1 MTDPILLLPKVDFVF
16 KRIFGNEKHPNVLIS
31 FLNAVLNPVDPIKSI
46 ILKDTTI
53 EKESLESKFSR
64 LDVKATTDKGE
75 EINIE
80 IQIKDEKNMIQRSL
94 YYWSRMYYEQLK
106 KGDVYDKLSRT
117 ICINLLDFN
126 LLPCDKF
133 HSVYRLKECQ
143 TNEELTD
150 LEEIHFIELKKMK
163 TVNNI
168 EEINSQLEEWIYFI
182 NQPESEL
189 VQKLERKNEDLKEAK
204 EELIRLSGDEETRK
218 RYEKRMDTLRNER
231 SALKSAEEKGLQKGL
246 QQGLQKGLQ
255 QGIQKGMEKGL
266 QKGMERGLQK
276 GMERGLEQ
284 GANREK
290 LKIANN
296 LIQNGLDN
304 EFIIETTGLTL
315 DEVTK
320 LRKDNE
326 SK

>member
-1 MTDPILLLPKVDFVF
+1 MTEPILLLPKVDFVF

-31 FLNAVLNPVDPIKSI
+31 FLNAVLNPVDPIKAI
-46 ILKDTTI
+46 TLKDTTI

-106 KGDVYDKLSRT
+106 KGDIYDKLSRT

-163 TVNNI
+163 SVNNI

-189 VQKLERKNEDLKEAK
+189 VRELERKNEDLKEAK

-231 SALKSAEEKGLQKGL
+231 SALKSAEEKGIQKGLQKGL
-246 QQGLQKGLQ
+246 QQGLQKGL
-255 QGIQKGMEKGL
+255 
-266 QKGMERGLQK
+266 
-276 GMERGLEQ
+276 EQ
-284 GANREK
+284 GAKQEK
-290 LKIANN
+290 LEIAKK

-304 EFIIETTGLTL
+304 NFIIETTGLTL
-315 DEVTK
+315 YEVRE
-320 LRKDNE
+320 LRKENE

>member
-1 MTDPILLLPKVDFVF
+1 MTEPILLLPKVDFVF

-31 FLNAVLNPVDPIKSI
+31 FLNAVLNPVDPIKAI
-46 ILKDTTI
+46 TLKDTTI

-106 KGDVYDKLSRT
+106 KGDIYDKLSRT

-163 TVNNI
+163 SVNNI

-189 VQKLERKNEDLKEAK
+189 VRELERKNEDLKEAK

-231 SALKSAEEKGLQKGL
+231 SALKSAEEKGIQKGLQKGPQKGL
-246 QQGLQKGLQ
+246 QQGLQKGL
-255 QGIQKGMEKGL
+255 
-266 QKGMERGLQK
+266 
-276 GMERGLEQ
+276 EQ
-284 GANREK
+284 GAKQEK
-290 LKIANN
+290 LEIAKK

-304 EFIIETTGLTL
+304 NFIIETTGLTL
-315 DEVTK
+315 DEVRE
-320 LRKDNE
+320 LRKENE

>member
-1 MTDPILLLPKVDFVF
+1 MTEPILLLPKVDFVF

-31 FLNAVLNPVDPIKSI
+31 FLNAVLNPVDPIKAI
-46 ILKDTTI
+46 TLKDTTI

-106 KGDVYDKLSRT
+106 KGDIYDKLSRT

-163 TVNNI
+163 SVNNI

-189 VQKLERKNEDLKEAK
+189 VRELERKNEDLKEAK

-231 SALKSAEEKGLQKGL
+231 SALKSAEEKGIQKGLQKGLHKGL
-246 QQGLQKGLQ
+246 QQGLQKGL
-255 QGIQKGMEKGL
+255 
-266 QKGMERGLQK
+266 
-276 GMERGLEQ
+276 EQ
-284 GANREK
+284 GAKQEK
-290 LKIANN
+290 LEIAKK

-304 EFIIETTGLTL
+304 NFIIETTGLTL
-315 DEVTK
+315 DEVRE
-320 LRKDNE
+320 LRKENE

>member
-1 MTDPILLLPKVDFVF
+1 MTEPILLLPKVDFVF

-31 FLNAVLNPVDPIKSI
+31 FLNAVLNPVDPIKAI
-46 ILKDTTI
+46 TLKDTTI

-106 KGDVYDKLSRT
+106 KGDIYDKLSRT

-163 TVNNI
+163 SVNNI

-189 VQKLERKNEDLKEAK
+189 VRELERKNEDLKEAK

-231 SALKSAEEKGLQKGL
+231 SALKSAEEKGIQK
-246 QQGLQKGLQ
+246 GLQKGL
-255 QGIQKGMEKGL
+255 
-266 QKGMERGLQK
+266 
-276 GMERGLEQ
+276 EQ
-284 GANREK
+284 GAKQEK
-290 LKIANN
+290 LEIAKK

-304 EFIIETTGLTL
+304 NFIIETTGLTL
-315 DEVTK
+315 DEVRE
-320 LRKDNE
+320 LRKENE